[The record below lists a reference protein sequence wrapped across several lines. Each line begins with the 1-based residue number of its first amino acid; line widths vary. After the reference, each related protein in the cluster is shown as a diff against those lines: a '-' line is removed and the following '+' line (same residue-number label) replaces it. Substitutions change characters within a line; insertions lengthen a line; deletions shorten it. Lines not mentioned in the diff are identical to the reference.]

1 MEKAGFKICAVCG
14 KEFELT
20 AEEHYVARE
29 DTQTGLRASLGGEE
43 SKLYDAMDCPYC
55 GSQMLLNRR
64 LRESCPCDYGICD
77 ECDGVEEGE
86 EEELFKAVPD
96 IVDKDMRVFLKGYCT
111 GRDCSTCLLK
121 YKPCGHGK
129 TFFEMEE
136 DAIRDMYNTVRGEY

>member
-1 MEKAGFKICAVCG
+1 VCG

-55 GSQMLLNRR
+55 GCQMLLNRR

-77 ECDGVEEGE
+77 ECGEYEDE
-86 EEELFKAVPD
+86 EEEMFKAVPNME
-96 IVDKDMRVFLKGYCT
+96 DMRVFLKGYCA
-111 GRDCSTCLLK
+111 GRDCKNCLLRN
-121 YKPCGHGK
+121 KPCGHNR
-129 TFFEMEE
+129 TFFEMDEE
-136 DAIRDMYNTVRGEY
+136 EIRDMYNTVMGEC

>member
-1 MEKAGFKICAVCG
+1 MEKAGFKTCTVCG

-64 LRESCPCDYGICD
+64 LRETCPCDYGICD
-77 ECDGVEEGE
+77 ECGDYEEDEEDEPSVEEMRE
-86 EEELFKAVPD
+86 YLETFCKNHRCSEDSCPLCTKAFKCGRGTWFPDFDEDTIRAAYAVA
-96 IVDKDMRVFLKGYCT
+96 RGKG
-111 GRDCSTCLLK
+111 
-121 YKPCGHGK
+121 
-129 TFFEMEE
+129 
-136 DAIRDMYNTVRGEY
+136 